1 MAKYLDLTGL
11 KYFITKRIGK
21 KDISKIGDGT
31 CTGAISALNQ
41 SLGNLSNKQ
50 DWKEIGTFRD
60 VNEHVISNIKSYREL
75 RVNFMLYYSGSS
87 YITRDYVFPVS
98 ESNNLE
104 FLFLDGNYY
113 DNNNYSSW
121 CIVYNTIKNSIQ
133 NRSSWLRNVILGKD
147 TTCQC
152 VYRVYG
158 LSLIHI

>member
-11 KYFITKRIGK
+11 KHFITKRIGK
-21 KDISKIGDGT
+21 TDISKIGDGT

-41 SLGNLSNKQ
+41 SLGNLLNKQ

-158 LSLIHI
+158 R

>member
-21 KDISKIGDGT
+21 TDISKIGDGT

-41 SLGNLSNKQ
+41 SLGNLLNKQ

-75 RVNFMLYYSGSS
+75 RVNFLLYYSGSS

-133 NRSSWLRNVILGKD
+133 NKSSWLRNVILGKD

-158 LSLIHI
+158 R

>member
-21 KDISKIGDGT
+21 TDISKIGDGT

-41 SLGNLSNKQ
+41 SLGNLLNKQ

-75 RVNFMLYYSGSS
+75 RVNFILYYSGSS
-87 YITRDYVFPVS
+87 YITREYVFPVS

-158 LSLIHI
+158 R